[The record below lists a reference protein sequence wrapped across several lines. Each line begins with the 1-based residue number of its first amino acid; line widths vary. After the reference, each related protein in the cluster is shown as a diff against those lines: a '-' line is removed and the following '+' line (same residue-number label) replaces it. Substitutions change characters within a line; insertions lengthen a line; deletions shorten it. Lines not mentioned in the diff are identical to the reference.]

1 MTKKILAGVIGVS
14 LIIMLV
20 CVGLV
25 MGIMYDYMGE
35 KIDEQMASEAIL
47 AEEAW
52 LTGGEDFLESM
63 EDRPDIKSRITLI
76 DAEGKVLY
84 DSMADQTVME
94 NHMERE
100 EVKEALSEGV
110 GKASRISYFGGRYQI
125 LRKEDG

>member
-14 LIIMLV
+14 LVIMLV

-52 LTGGEDFLESM
+52 LTGGEEFLDRM
-63 EDRPDIKSRITLI
+63 ENRPDITSSLTLI
-76 DAEGKVLY
+76 DSDGQVLY
-84 DSMADQTVME
+84 DSVADQSAME
-94 NHMERE
+94 THMDRE
-100 EVKEALSEGV
+100 
-110 GKASRISYFGGRYQI
+110 
-125 LRKEDG
+125 

>member
-14 LIIMLV
+14 LVIMLV

-52 LTGGEDFLESM
+52 LTGGEAFLDRM
-63 EDRPDIKSRITLI
+63 EDRPDKKAESR
-76 DAEGKVLY
+76 
-84 DSMADQTVME
+84 
-94 NHMERE
+94 
-100 EVKEALSEGV
+100 LST
-110 GKASRISYFGGRYQI
+110 ARGRCCTTA
-125 LRKEDG
+125 